1 MMPDAQRAESNGE
14 IRLIV
19 RGDDMGSCHAA
30 NQACIQCYYKGIMR
44 SVEVMVPAPW
54 YTEAV
59 RLLRNY
65 PGLDVGVHLTLTSE
79 WENYK
84 WGPVTRAPSLC
95 DRCGH
100 FLPMTSQRPDFP
112 PGTGFLE
119 SGYRLEEVEAE
130 LRAQIEIAL
139 EDIPQVSHL
148 SCHMFTAMASPDLR
162 EITERLSHE
171 YRLPLEHEG
180 VRHVAFAGSSTTV
193 PLEMEKRLLETIDR
207 LTPGTW
213 LIVEHPG
220 LNTPEMRALGHP
232 GYEHVAEERDAVT
245 RAFTSVRVMRR
256 ITERGIR
263 LISYAELNLS
273 RKTSAEGA

>member
-1 MMPDAQRAESNGE
+1 VLEGTNDVSR

-30 NQACIQCYYKGIMR
+30 NEACIRCYREGILR

-54 YTEAV
+54 YMEAIQM
-59 RLLRNY
+59 LKEH

-79 WENYK
+79 WEGYK
-84 WGPVTRAPSLC
+84 WGPVTHAPSLC
-95 DRCGH
+95 DRRGH

-139 EDIPQVSHL
+139 DDIPQVSHL
-148 SCHMFTAMASPDLR
+148 SSHMVTSVATPELR
-162 EITERLSHE
+162 ELTERLSRE
-171 YRLPLEHEG
+171 YGLPLEHEG
-180 VRHVAFAGSSTTV
+180 VQFTAG
-193 PLEMEKRLLETIDR
+193 LGGQEAGAEQKEAILLEILNH

-213 LIVEHPG
+213 LLVDHPG
-220 LNTPEMRALGHP
+220 LNTPEMRALGHI
-232 GYEHVAEERDAVT
+232 GYEHVAEERAAVT
-245 RAFTSVRVMRR
+245 HAFTSQRVVQR
-256 ITERGIR
+256 IRERGIE
-263 LISYAELNLS
+263 LISYRHLY
-273 RKTSAEGA
+273 R